1 MCETCFQPDSIKHGE
16 LPLGASVGAVV
27 RASAFHLWD
36 RGFDF
41 RYGLMWK
48 ESVNA
53 LLKVVGFLRVLRFPP
68 TGNVDRMGWE
78 VPQTDPSTV
87 TVLPLILGSFRF
99 DYEYEIRQA
108 KRMLYAY
115 AIPYW
120 REKVVAVAH
129 LSTKLWRTLVVLT
142 TTFQKNKESW
152 LFLFS
157 KNNL

>member
-1 MCETCFQPDSIKHGE
+1 MWQVLFARLYAQLW
-16 LPLGASVGAVV
+16 LPTNSL
-27 RASAFHLWD
+27 
-36 RGFDF
+36 
-41 RYGLMWK
+41 
-48 ESVNA
+48 
-53 LLKVVGFLRVLRFPP
+53 
-68 TGNVDRMGWE
+68 
-78 VPQTDPSTV
+78 
-87 TVLPLILGSFRF
+87 LGSFRF
-99 DYEYEIRQA
+99 DYEYDYEYEIRQA

-129 LSTKLWRTLVVLT
+129 LSTKLWRNLVVLT